1 MKRARVL
8 TKRLAGG
15 VYEAETISLGVIMSM
30 RRLALSAIGLATVAA
45 ACVFSTAP
53 ASGAA
58 IVQHP
63 DEDSCFFEPGDVP
76 GVDVFFPAA
85 CTIVTTDSGV
95 TTIVAKGD
103 LPEGYSLSS
112 TFVGYAPCFGETGR
126 IVATVSGEVSIT
138 CHFNP

>member
-1 MKRARVL
+1 
-8 TKRLAGG
+8 
-15 VYEAETISLGVIMSM
+15 MSM
-30 RRLALSAIGLATVAA
+30 RRVTLSALGLATVVAA
-45 ACVFSTAP
+45 SVFSTAP
-53 ASGAA
+53 ASAAA

-63 DEDSCFFEPGDVP
+63 DENFCFFEPGDVP

-112 TFVGYAPCFGETGR
+112 TFVGNAPCFGGTGR
-126 IVATVSGEVSIT
+126 IVATVSGKVSIT
-138 CHFNP
+138 CHFKP